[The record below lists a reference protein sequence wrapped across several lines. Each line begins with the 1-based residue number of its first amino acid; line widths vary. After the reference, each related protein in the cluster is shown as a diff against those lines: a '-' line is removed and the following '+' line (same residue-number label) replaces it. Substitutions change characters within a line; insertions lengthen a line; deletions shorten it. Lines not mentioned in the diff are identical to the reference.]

1 MTEMRANMKYK
12 RLCNL
17 KHAGIDFEHSGENL
31 AKDGAQIFSL
41 NSQCL
46 NKGTDC
52 EGLKCLYA
60 GGECDP
66 FFDFRNP
73 VHSDFLVHWMGRDID
88 DQYDPNWEKRNDPRL
103 NQDIIKPYVDRLKNI
118 LQYGVWMTS
127 SNNDQPLRYNG
138 KIVKRPSFYRACFTE
153 LKLSEARVHA
163 KRFGRLGIGV
173 KRPFVM
179 DRKGAPMVYFREEF
193 GNWFFVPFENAG
205 TGITLPPDPW
215 WAYYLKSMN
224 EGESNGGYLEYT
236 NFQESEWRIIY
247 SAEIEKKFGKI
258 RGIIE
263 AKDANF
269 LSYLDNCKVPESKR
283 PGYLLPFDQW
293 FAFIIYPS
301 LAVKVE
307 VEANTEIQDLIE
319 KIKPTIKVG
328 HNIRKSAGYE
338 VYSKPF
344 GINLDACRNF

>member
-1 MTEMRANMKYK
+1 MKYK
-12 RLCNL
+12 RLCNF
-17 KHAGIDFEHSGENL
+17 KHTGVDFEHSGENITR
-31 AKDGAQIFSL
+31 DGVQVSSL
-41 NSQCL
+41 NSRCL
-46 NKGTDC
+46 NKVADC
-52 EGLKCLYA
+52 DELKCLYA

-73 VHSDFLVHWMGRDID
+73 VHSDFLVHWTGSDID
-88 DQYDPNWEKRNDPRL
+88 NEWDPNWEKRNNPKL

-127 SNNDQPLRYNG
+127 SKTDQPLRYNG
-138 KIVKRPSFYRACFTE
+138 EIVERPPFYRACFTE

-179 DRKGAPMVYFREEF
+179 FKKGAPVVYFCEAF
-193 GNWFFVPFENAG
+193 GNWFFVPLEKDQKKIA
-205 TGITLPPDPW
+205 LPSDPC

-224 EGESNGGYLEYT
+224 EGEANGGYLQYT
-236 NFQESEWRIIY
+236 NFQESEWRVIY
-247 SAEIEKKFGKI
+247 SKEIEKKFGEVS
-258 RGIIE
+258 GIVE
-263 AKDANF
+263 PKENEF
-269 LSYLDNCKVPESKR
+269 LSYLDSCNVPKPKR
-283 PGYLLPFDQW
+283 PGYLLPLDRW

-307 VEANTEIQDLIE
+307 VEANTEIQELIE
-319 KIKPTIKVG
+319 KTKPKIKAGHTICESVD
-328 HNIRKSAGYE
+328 YE
-338 VYSKPF
+338 AHSKPF